1 MRDAHLVV
9 RTILRMGHRAVAS
22 FRGGEMERIIQG
34 VIPILP
40 TPFLDGGEID
50 MSSFLRAIDTAVRHK
65 ATGVAMFGMA
75 SEYYKLSDAE
85 RVRCISALVHR
96 VGRRVPVIV
105 SIVAHSTEVA
115 VKDARF
121 AEHEGADALML
132 LPPFF
137 LAPNADSVRRHI
149 LEVASAVSLP
159 IIIQYAPAQTGYPIA
174 ADSFGQLRQDAP
186 NITCIKVDQV
196 SAGAM
201 VRDLQKLGMDS
212 VVGYMG
218 MNLPHDYECGAVGV
232 MPTVSLCPAFV
243 EIWKLLVG
251 KDPGALALHE
261 TLVPLLKFM
270 MKSIECLIASEKQL
284 LQDRGV
290 IRSRYC
296 RRPSY
301 SLDLTEQAELAENAL
316 HVEPWLAGG
325 NEGL

>member
-1 MRDAHLVV
+1 
-9 RTILRMGHRAVAS
+9 MGS
-22 FRGGEMERIIQG
+22 FRRVQMKRVIQG

-40 TPFLDGGEID
+40 APFLDGGEID
-50 MSSFLRAIDTAVRHK
+50 MSSFLRAIDTAIRHK
-65 ATGVAMFGMA
+65 ATGVVMFGLA

-85 RVRCISALVHR
+85 RFRCISALVHQVAKR
-96 VGRRVPVIV
+96 IPAII

-115 VKDARF
+115 VKDAKF
-121 AEHEGADALML
+121 AEQEGADAIMV

-149 LEVASAVSLP
+149 LEVASGVSLP
-159 IIIQYAPAQTGYPIA
+159 VIIQYAPAQTGYPIA
-174 ADSFGQLRQDAP
+174 ADSFAQLRQDAP

-196 SAGAM
+196 PAGPM
-201 VRDLQKLGMDS
+201 VQELQRLGMDS

-218 MNLPHDYECGAVGV
+218 INLPHDYECGAIGV

-251 KDPGALALHE
+251 KDPGALVLHE
-261 TLVPLLKFM
+261 TFVPLLKFM

-284 LQDRGV
+284 LEGRGV
-290 IRSRYC
+290 IRSKYC

-301 SLDLTEQAELAENAL
+301 TLDLTEQAELAEYASR
-316 HVEPWLAGG
+316 VAPWLVEG
-325 NEGL
+325 NEGI

>member
-1 MRDAHLVV
+1 
-9 RTILRMGHRAVAS
+9 MGAS
-22 FRGGEMERIIQG
+22 RRGQMERVIQG

-50 MSSFLRAIDTAVRHK
+50 MNSFRCVIDAAIRHG
-65 ATGVAMFGMA
+65 ANGVAMFGMA

-85 RVRCISALVHR
+85 RSQCTSALIHQVAKR
-96 VGRRVPVIV
+96 IPVVI

-115 VKDARF
+115 VKDAKF
-121 AEHEGADALML
+121 AAQEGADALMV

-137 LAPNADSVRRHI
+137 LAPDADSVRRHI
-149 LEVASAVSLP
+149 LEVALAVPLP
-159 IIIQYAPAQTGYPIA
+159 MVIQYAPAQTGYPIA
-174 ADSFGQLRQDAP
+174 AEWFAQLRQRAP
-186 NITCIKVDQV
+186 NIACIKVDQA
-196 SAGAM
+196 SAETM
-201 VRDLQKLGMDS
+201 VRELQQLGMDS

-218 MNLPHDYECGAVGV
+218 INLPSDYECGAGGV

-251 KDPGALALHE
+251 KDPGAFVSHQ

-284 LQDRGV
+284 LKKRGV
-290 IRSRYC
+290 IRSSYC

-301 SLDLTEQAELAENAL
+301 RLDLTEQAKLAEYAAHL
-316 HVEPWLAGG
+316 ASGLVEGKEEIW
-325 NEGL
+325 

>member
-1 MRDAHLVV
+1 
-9 RTILRMGHRAVAS
+9 
-22 FRGGEMERIIQG
+22 
-34 VIPILP
+34 
-40 TPFLDGGEID
+40 
-50 MSSFLRAIDTAVRHK
+50 
-65 ATGVAMFGMA
+65 MFGLA

-85 RVRCISALVHR
+85 RFRCTSALIRQVA
-96 VGRRVPVIV
+96 RRVPVII

-115 VKDARF
+115 VKDAKF
-121 AEHEGADALML
+121 AEQEGADVVMV

-159 IIIQYAPAQTGYPIA
+159 VIIQYAPAQTGYPIA
-174 ADSFGQLRQDAP
+174 ADSFARLREEAP
-186 NITCIKVDQV
+186 NIRCIKVDLV
-196 SAGAM
+196 PAGAM
-201 VRDLQKLGMDS
+201 VRELQGLGMDS

-218 MNLPHDYECGAVGV
+218 INLPQDYECGAKGV

-243 EIWKLLVG
+243 EVWKLLES
-251 KDPGALALHE
+251 KDPSALVLHE

-290 IRSRYC
+290 IRSKYC

-301 SLDLTEQAELAENAL
+301 NPGLAEQAELAEYASR
-316 HVEPWLAGG
+316 VAPWLVGE
-325 NEGL
+325 NEGI

>member
-1 MRDAHLVV
+1 
-9 RTILRMGHRAVAS
+9 
-22 FRGGEMERIIQG
+22 MERVIQG

-40 TPFLDGGEID
+40 TPFLEGGEID
-50 MSSFLRAIDTAVRHK
+50 MNSFLRAIDTAIRHK
-65 ATGVAMFGMA
+65 ANGVAMFGLA

-85 RVRCISALVHR
+85 RFRCISAMTRQVAKR
-96 VGRRVPVIV
+96 IPAII

-115 VKDARF
+115 VKDAKF
-121 AEHEGADALML
+121 AEQEGADAIMV

-159 IIIQYAPAQTGYPIA
+159 VIIQYAPAQTGYPIT
-174 ADSFGQLRQDAP
+174 ADSFAQLRQDAS

-196 SAGAM
+196 PAGAM
-201 VRDLQKLGMDS
+201 VQELQKLGMDS

-218 MNLPHDYECGAVGV
+218 INLPHDYECGAVGV

-243 EIWKLLVG
+243 EMWKFLER
-251 KDPGALALHE
+251 KDPNALVLHE
-261 TLVPLLKFM
+261 TLLPLLKFM

-284 LQDRGV
+284 LKDRGV
-290 IRSRYC
+290 IRSKYC

-301 SLDLTEQAELAENAL
+301 SLDPAEQAEFAEYASR
-316 HVEPWLAGG
+316 VAPWLVGG
-325 NEGL
+325 NEGI

>member
-1 MRDAHLVV
+1 
-9 RTILRMGHRAVAS
+9 
-22 FRGGEMERIIQG
+22 MERVIQG

-40 TPFLDGGEID
+40 TPFLEGGEID
-50 MSSFLRAIDTAVRHK
+50 MSSFLRAIDTAIRHK
-65 ATGVAMFGMA
+65 ATGVVMFGMA

-85 RVRCISALVHR
+85 RFRCISALMHQVA
-96 VGRRVPVIV
+96 RRIPAII

-115 VKDARF
+115 VKDAKF
-121 AEHEGADALML
+121 AEQEGADALMV

-149 LEVASAVSLP
+149 LEVASRVSLP
-159 IIIQYAPAQTGYPIA
+159 VIIQYAPAQTGYPIT
-174 ADSFGQLRQDAP
+174 ADSFAQLRQDAP

-196 SAGAM
+196 PAGAM
-201 VRDLQKLGMDS
+201 VRELQELGMDS

-218 MNLPHDYECGAVGV
+218 MNLPQDYECGAAGV

-251 KDPGALALHE
+251 KDPSALVLHE

-284 LQDRGV
+284 LRDRGV
-290 IRSRYC
+290 IRSKYC

-301 SLDLTEQAELAENAL
+301 SLDPTEQAELAEYASRVATWL
-316 HVEPWLAGG
+316 VEG
-325 NEGL
+325 NEEI